1 MVISMNEK
9 QEIEKLKLQN
19 HVKAKEIEILR
30 INIINLNKEKNKLEE
45 NLKKEKERN
54 FFDFLLEKY
63 RRKK

>member
-1 MVISMNEK
+1 MSEK

-19 HVKAKEIEILR
+19 YVKAKEIEILR

-63 RRKK
+63 RRKN

>member
-19 HVKAKEIEILR
+19 YVKAKEIEILR

-63 RRKK
+63 RRQK

>member
-1 MVISMNEK
+1 MVISMSEK

-19 HVKAKEIEILR
+19 YVKAKEIEILR

>member
-19 HVKAKEIEILR
+19 YVKAKEIEILR

>member
-19 HVKAKEIEILR
+19 YVKAKEIEILR

-54 FFDFLLEKY
+54 FFDFILEKY
-63 RRKK
+63 MRKK

>member
-19 HVKAKEIEILR
+19 YVKAKEIEILR

-45 NLKKEKERN
+45 NLKKEKERT